1 MKGNIGG
8 RVGGSGNNTGSSGA
22 MGMMNNGGGSSG
34 GMEGMD
40 RSMDFSTRMKRGMGG
55 GIDSRMGGSMDRT
68 GGELDRGTRDS
79 MVMGMSSFGMREQS
93 DNMGGGAEEIGR
105 SRGLTMSNNSGGS
118 NRGSNIINSM
128 EREKV
133 RERSASLERRG
144 EGIDSGGL
152 GNRRRMDC

>member
-1 MKGNIGG
+1 
-8 RVGGSGNNTGSSGA
+8 
-22 MGMMNNGGGSSG
+22 
-34 GMEGMD
+34 MD

-79 MVMGMSSFGMREQS
+79 MVMGISSFGMGEQS

-105 SRGLTMSNNSGGS
+105 SRGRRMSNTSGGS
-118 NRGSNIINSM
+118 NRGSNIIDSM

-133 RERSASLERRG
+133 SQRS
-144 EGIDSGGL
+144 
-152 GNRRRMDC
+152 